1 MNVSRFPLVVALAA
15 LSVFAV
21 GSKAQAQSDAKQQY
35 VEVRTYHLGD
45 NGDAKAVDQYLSMA
59 LLPALNRQ
67 GIRPVGVFTQA
78 PADKNEQKIVVVT
91 IPYDSADQMTKV
103 AMELQGDK
111 RYQADAESYLN
122 REPRDAPFSRI
133 SSELLVGMKCWPE
146 VTVDKNVLENKDR
159 VYELRLYESANER
172 RGNLKVEM
180 FNNGEVP
187 IFLDCGITPIFIG
200 QALIGPQTPN
210 LTYLTVYPNEEARG
224 KAWDAFRVHP
234 DWQVLKKVAKYKGT
248 VSKIDLFVLQPAAYS
263 QM

>member
-1 MNVSRFPLVVALAA
+1 MNVFQFPLVVALAA

-21 GSKAQAQSDAKQQY
+21 GTQAQAQSGAKKQY

-45 NGDAKAVDQYLSMA
+45 NGDAKAVDEYLSSA

-67 GIRPVGVFTQA
+67 GISPVGVFTQT
-78 PADKNEQKIVVVT
+78 PADKNEQKVVVVT
-91 IPYDSADQMTKV
+91 IPYDSADQMTTV
-103 AMELQGDK
+103 ATALQSDK
-111 RYQADAESYLN
+111 RYQSDAESYLN
-122 REPRDAPFSRI
+122 RAPKDAPFARI

-146 VTVDKNVLENKDR
+146 VKVEKSVLENKER

-172 RGNLKVEM
+172 RGNLKVDM

-200 QALIGPQTPN
+200 QALVGPQTPN
-210 LTYLTVYPNEEARG
+210 LTYLTVYPSEEARG

-234 DWQVLKKVAKYKGT
+234 DWQVLRKVEKYKGT